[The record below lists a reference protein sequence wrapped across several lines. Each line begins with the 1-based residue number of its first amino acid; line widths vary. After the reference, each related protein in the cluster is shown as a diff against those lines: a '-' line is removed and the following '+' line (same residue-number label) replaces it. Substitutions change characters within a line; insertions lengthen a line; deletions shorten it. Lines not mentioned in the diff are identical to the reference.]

1 MVELLPEL
9 MLLLL
14 GLNSMALA
22 LVPVKKSVKIK
33 LPLLSSLLPYY
44 ADDAEEQDEIKRDLN
59 M

>member
-1 MVELLPEL
+1 M
-9 MLLLL
+9 
-14 GLNSMALA
+14 MALA

-33 LPLLSSLLPYY
+33 LPLSLHCYYYY

>member
-1 MVELLPEL
+1 
-9 MLLLL
+9 
-14 GLNSMALA
+14 MALA

-33 LPLLSSLLPYY
+33 LPPLSLHCYYY

>member
-1 MVELLPEL
+1 M
-9 MLLLL
+9 
-14 GLNSMALA
+14 MALA